1 MMATSLVMPVMLV
14 LAFLPM
20 LSAFQETVRKV
31 AGIFYTRQMQI
42 FLEDLRFDRMDFKG
56 AAIMVGNLAMV
67 CLLFIIAYKRNGLER
82 E

>member
-1 MMATSLVMPVMLV
+1 
-14 LAFLPM
+14 
-20 LSAFQETVRKV
+20 
-31 AGIFYTRQMQI
+31 MQI